1 MTMTT
6 ANKVLSRLGL
16 AMRAGKLA
24 SGEEIV
30 MKAIR
35 SGEAKLVLL
44 AGDASENTGKKI
56 ADKCASYGIPLRIG
70 FTRQELGAAVGKPE
84 RVIFAVT
91 DKGFAD
97 MLTDGWGHHSEVE
110 NIEQR

>member
-1 MTMTT
+1 MKMTA

-30 MKAIR
+30 LKAIR

-44 AGDASENTGKKI
+44 AEDASGNTRKKI
-56 ADKCASYGIPLRIG
+56 ADKCSSYGIPLLIG
-70 FTRQELGAAVGKPE
+70 FTRHELGAAVGKPE

-91 DKGFAD
+91 EQGFAD
-97 MLTDGWGHHSEVE
+97 MLAAGWGHHSEVE
-110 NIEQR
+110 NIE

>member
-1 MTMTT
+1 MKMTA

-16 AMRAGKLA
+16 AMRAGKLS

-30 MKAIR
+30 LKAIR

-44 AGDASENTGKKI
+44 SGDASENTRKKI
-56 ADKCASYGIPLRIG
+56 ADKCASYGIPLLIG
-70 FTRQELGAAVGKPE
+70 FTRHELGAAVGKPE

-97 MLTDGWGHHSEVE
+97 MLTVGWGHHSEVE
-110 NIEQR
+110 NIE